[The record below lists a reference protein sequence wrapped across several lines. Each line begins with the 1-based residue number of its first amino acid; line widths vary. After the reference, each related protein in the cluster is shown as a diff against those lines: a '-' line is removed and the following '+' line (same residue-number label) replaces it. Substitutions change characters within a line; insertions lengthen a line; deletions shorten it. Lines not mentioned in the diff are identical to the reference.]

1 MVALSWGYT
10 VFNCFLRFCKG
21 VIKWIRCDIILPK
34 TKGKN
39 MSLAF
44 QEGAHTGEWGCS
56 PISISGNLRFSE
68 MVTKH

>member
-44 QEGAHTGEWGCS
+44 QEGAHSIPAARGGCGET
-56 PISISGNLRFSE
+56 
-68 MVTKH
+68 VTI